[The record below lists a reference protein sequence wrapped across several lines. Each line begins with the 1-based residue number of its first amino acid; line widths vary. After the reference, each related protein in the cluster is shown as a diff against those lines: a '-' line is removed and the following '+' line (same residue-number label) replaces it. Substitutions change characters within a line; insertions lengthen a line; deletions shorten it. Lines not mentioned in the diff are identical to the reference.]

1 MAILT
6 ELLLFLEIG
15 NERQQDTSKARDS
28 VLERRIQCKI
38 LGDKK
43 KSLGLRG
50 RLKRSAG
57 DICEP
62 RLLNGY
68 I

>member
-43 KSLGLRG
+43 SLGLRG

>member
-43 KSLGLRG
+43 KKSGAQG
-50 RLKRSAG
+50 EVKKKCWG
-57 DICEP
+57 HM
-62 RLLNGY
+62 
-68 I
+68 